1 MSKIKSHPREGVVYE
16 CYRGFVDRS
25 GDRARKRQ
33 LFVVSDEQ
41 EQGRHDKNEIL
52 MDKASGRG
60 ICIIVNKD
68 EFQDYFCPAADTS
81 EEQAFTVKQ
90 GTVYGP
96 IFPGTADLWDVV
108 EEYFEL
114 LPQAIQEWMKKEM
127 PDRFDK
133 PEAFEF
139 AENDIFSLSLSS
151 HVPFVIG
158 HGLVEEKDWMKCL
171 VVRSSYKAEIFESKG
186 NQCIRFV
193 KQ

>member
-41 EQGRHDKNEIL
+41 GRHDKNEIL

-68 EFQDYFCPAADTS
+68 EFQDYFCPADSTS

-90 GTVYGP
+90 GTVYSRSE
-96 IFPGTADLWDVV
+96 WDEV
-108 EEYFEL
+108 EDCFEILPSAVQNL
-114 LPQAIQEWMKKEM
+114 LKITM
-127 PDRFDK
+127 PEKFDK
-133 PEAFEF
+133 PKVFEF
-139 AENDIFSLSLSS
+139 VENDIITTLSNK
-151 HVPFVIG
+151 HTPFVIG
-158 HGLVEEKDWMKCL
+158 HGLVEKKDDMKCL
-171 VVRSSYKAEIFESKG
+171 VINNFYTTEIFEG
-186 NQCIRFV
+186 PHGHQCIRFV
-193 KQ
+193 KR